1 MIRERVS
8 TLGIIRP
15 LEPEFE
21 LPAMQIPPER
31 IGTPSEHALRRYIEG
46 HARFEE
52 EFADAIQRIAKDR
65 QRQRQR
71 AQQHDDNDNDSAGWN
86 ILSADE
92 RPPLGSIVAR
102 HNTKEALRLAHV
114 ADKAVLM
121 SESALSD
128 NWED

>member
-1 MIRERVS
+1 
-8 TLGIIRP
+8 
-15 LEPEFE
+15 
-21 LPAMQIPPER
+21 MQVPPER

-46 HARFEE
+46 HARFEK

-65 QRQRQR
+65 ERQR
-71 AQQHDDNDNDSAGWN
+71 AQSHDDNDDSAGWN
-86 ILSADE
+86 ILGADE
-92 RPPLGSIVAR
+92 HPPLGSIVAR

>member
-8 TLGIIRP
+8 TQGIIRP
-15 LEPEFE
+15 LEPESE
-21 LPAMQIPPER
+21 LPATQVPPER

-46 HARFEE
+46 HARFEK

-65 QRQRQR
+65 QRQR
-71 AQQHDDNDNDSAGWN
+71 AQQHDDDDDDSAGWN

-102 HNTKEALRLAHV
+102 RNTKEALRFAHV
-114 ADKAVLM
+114 ADKVVLM
-121 SESALSD
+121 SESALGD